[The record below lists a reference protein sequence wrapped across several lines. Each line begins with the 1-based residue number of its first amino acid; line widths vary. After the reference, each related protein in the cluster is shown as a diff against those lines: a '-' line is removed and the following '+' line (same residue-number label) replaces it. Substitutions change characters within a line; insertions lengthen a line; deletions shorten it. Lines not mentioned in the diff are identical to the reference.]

1 MSKSYGKYKTV
12 GICTGSNT
20 SYYKDRRRKERTK
33 NKQII
38 RNMMANYNPEDFDDV
53 YTEFKQSKK
62 NNWDEP
68 TDGSIHVTA
77 DDTSDSDYNGIYTYK
92 NRYIKK

>member
-1 MSKSYGKYKTV
+1 MFINSGDCLYDERVVSKF
-12 GICTGSNT
+12 NT

-53 YTEFKQSKK
+53 YTE
-62 NNWDEP
+62 
-68 TDGSIHVTA
+68 
-77 DDTSDSDYNGIYTYK
+77 
-92 NRYIKK
+92 